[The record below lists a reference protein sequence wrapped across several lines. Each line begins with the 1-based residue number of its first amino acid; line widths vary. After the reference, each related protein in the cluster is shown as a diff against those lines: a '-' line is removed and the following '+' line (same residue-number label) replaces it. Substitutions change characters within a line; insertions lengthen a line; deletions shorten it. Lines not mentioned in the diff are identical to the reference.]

1 MAIRTG
7 LCTALLLLL
16 LAACASQPKR
26 HEVFLAEL
34 AAVLPGSYDN
44 IAQARAS
51 GAHAALRVVIAPVQA
66 ALLGKHVY
74 YVQEMA
80 ADDAQRVMA
89 QKLYI
94 LDGVEGVERAV
105 LLQADFAEPMRW
117 RDGHL
122 RRDLFKSLLPDD
134 IRPRVGCDLVFTR
147 DARGFVA
154 TGRDTCRISAP
165 GNGETLRVEQRLELD
180 ADRLAVLEIQ
190 RDAMGVVVR
199 GEGADP
205 WYRFARRAD
214 APW

>member
-1 MAIRTG
+1 M
-7 LCTALLLLL
+7 LLVVLV
-16 LAACASQPKR
+16 AACASQPKR

-34 AAVLPGSYDN
+34 ATLLPGSYDN

-51 GAHAALRVVIAPVQA
+51 SDHVPLRMVIAPVQA
-66 ALLGKHVY
+66 AMLGRHVY

-94 LDGVEGVERAV
+94 LDGVDGAERAV
-105 LLQADFAEPMRW
+105 LLQADFAEPIRW

-122 RRDLFKSLLPDD
+122 RRDLFKSLLPED

-147 DARGFVA
+147 GEDGFVA

-180 ADRLAVLEIQ
+180 PDRLDVLEIQ
-190 RDAMGVVVR
+190 RDALGVVVR
-199 GEGADP
+199 GGGEDP

>member
-7 LCTALLLLL
+7 LCTALLLL